1 MPIYEFNCTR
11 CQERFEEILRS
22 VAQAE
27 EVVCPEC
34 GSEKVDRLPSGFAR
48 IGAGSDPGPR
58 PSCGPSSGGF
68 T

>member
-1 MPIYEFNCTR
+1 MPIYEFR
-11 CQERFEEILRS
+11 CRRCEEQFEEIVRNLE
-22 VAQAE
+22 QAE

-34 GSEKVDRLPSGFAR
+34 GSDQVERLQSGFAT
-48 IGAGSDPGPR
+48 IGTDHAAA